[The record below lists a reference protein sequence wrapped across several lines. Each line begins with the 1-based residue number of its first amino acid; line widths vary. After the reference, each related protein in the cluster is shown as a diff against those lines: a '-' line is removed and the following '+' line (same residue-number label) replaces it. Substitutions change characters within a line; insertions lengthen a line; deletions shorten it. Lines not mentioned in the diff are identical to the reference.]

1 MKKHVK
7 PEIFLPLCA
16 ALLALA
22 SCSELP
28 EELPA
33 NPSASGSVRFSF
45 ETPAAMLTVRSM
57 DPARETEVRDVNL
70 WLMNSMPGAA
80 RHRYLSGS
88 GNLTLELPAGT
99 YDYYALANAGT
110 DLGERDAA
118 SLEEIS
124 LSLDPYTDF
133 QEGGRLPMAG
143 RGSFTV
149 SGFTTVAVRLVR
161 CAAKVEL
168 DLSVA
173 PAFAQEFTLT
183 RVQALDV
190 PTRLRPFGDNRPE
203 DLAATADYPAE
214 EAADG
219 FHGVYYLPESL
230 AGTNTAISD
239 PQQRSRANAPKGAAC
254 FRIEGTAQGRKVDY
268 FVYPG
273 ANTTSDFNLRRN
285 RHYRIE
291 ALITGINTLDTRV
304 STTEVDLPAWNDRYF
319 TGATARSLLTL
330 SCMNN
335 ADNRFDLS
343 YELLSGSG
351 TVEIDGQPLS
361 PGVPFRLLE
370 GGSNR
375 SAEIA
380 YTQQEEGE
388 AALRL
393 TLKDR
398 YGFTIERE
406 LSTSFVK
413 DGPRVTFEQEGDT
426 LYGYEFGFL
435 DLHIFQPGYT
445 GSYRVTVAGSS
456 CIYYEY
462 DSDTPVTDFT
472 LPGNGD
478 YTLGVNP
485 ARLGPNPFRITVT
498 DSEGRSAQI
507 TSVVVGRTADVQVRS
522 GYTGGGLDR
531 LTIYVGSSC
540 PVGEDLEVTVAA
552 YLAKLTMGG
561 RETET
566 EWMEMTL
573 TIPRWQTEAS
583 EILIPPGNY
592 VGYVVKGGVWIRSL
606 SVVNSRDGLYRYEN
620 VTP

>member
-57 DPARETEVRDVNL
+57 DPALETEVRDVNL

-88 GNLTLELPAGT
+88 GDLTLELPAGT

-133 QEGGRLPMAG
+133 QQGGRLPMAG

-173 PAFAQEFTLT
+173 PAFAPEFTLT

-203 DLAATADYPAE
+203 DLAALVDYPAE

-219 FHGVYYLPESL
+219 FHGVYYLPENL
-230 AGTNTAISD
+230 AGVNTAISD

-273 ANTTSDFNLRRN
+273 ANVTTDFNLRRN

-351 TVEIDGQPLS
+351 TVEIDGQALS

-388 AALRL
+388 VALRL

-398 YGFTIERE
+398 YGFSIERE
-406 LSTSFVK
+406 LATTFVK

-426 LYGYEFGFL
+426 LYGYEFGNL
-435 DLHIFQPGYT
+435 DLHLDQPGYT
-445 GSYRVTVAGSS
+445 GSYQVQINGY
-456 CIYYEY
+456 IHGYY
-462 DSDTPVTDFT
+462 DSDIPVKILT
-472 LPGNGD
+472 LPGNGV
-478 YTLGVNP
+478 YTFAINP
-485 ARLGPNPFRITVT
+485 MQVGLNLFRILVK
-498 DSEGRSAQI
+498 DEQGRTAQI
-507 TSVVVGRTADVQVRS
+507 VSTVVGRTADVQVRS
-522 GYTGGGLDR
+522 GHIGGGLDQ
-531 LTIYVGSSC
+531 LTIQVGSSC
-540 PVGEDLEVTVAA
+540 PVGEDLEVTVSA

-583 EILIPPGNY
+583 ETLFPPGNY

-606 SVVNSRDGLYRYEN
+606 SVVNSRDGLYHYEN